1 MTSKGLSVQ
10 EALHQANLIEG
21 ALASFEQTAPQ
32 AVAALGGRDGLLA
45 ACQMTCVGP
54 VPRLDQD
61 TWETASL
68 EYEQRRH
75 AQHS

>member
-1 MTSKGLSVQ
+1 MSKGLTVQ

-32 AVAALGGRDGLLA
+32 TVAALGGRDGLLA
-45 ACQMTCVGP
+45 RSQMTCVGP
-54 VPRLDQD
+54 IPRLDQD
-61 TWETASL
+61 TWEKASL